1 MPREGHLVGDR
12 ADQREQASRAV
23 DGLGNDY
30 YTFSDTNIEY
40 IWRFLGVMNERGW
53 LYQGYRSTEWCPR
66 WDVDVAARAVP
77 GRRLPGENRPSI
89 YVRFPLRERAG
100 EELVIWTTTP
110 WTLPAN
116 VAPR

>member
-1 MPREGHLVGDR
+1 MR
-12 ADQREQASRAV
+12 
-23 DGLGNDY
+23 
-30 YTFSDTNIEY
+30 
-40 IWRFLGVMNERGW
+40 W

-100 EELVIWTTTP
+100 EELVDLDHHAVDPPGQCGGRGEVSPTRNTSCARMGVGWPEPGTRMS
-110 WTLPAN
+110 A
-116 VAPR
+116 R